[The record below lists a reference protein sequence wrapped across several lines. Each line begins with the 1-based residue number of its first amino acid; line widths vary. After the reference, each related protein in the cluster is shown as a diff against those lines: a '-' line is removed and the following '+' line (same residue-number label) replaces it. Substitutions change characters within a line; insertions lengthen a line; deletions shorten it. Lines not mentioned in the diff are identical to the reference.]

1 MSRSESF
8 QVVVH
13 SAAEPG
19 DVFAHLAD
27 GAHWAD
33 WAGPF
38 VPRSAWETGDQAE
51 PPPGVGAIR
60 RMGLAPFISREQ
72 IVTFEP
78 GRHLAY
84 TMLSGLPVRH
94 YQADVDLTPQDGGT
108 RIEWSGTF
116 EPAIPGTGRAL
127 RAMLSFI
134 VKGFARR
141 LAVRAGGAG

>member
-1 MSRSESF
+1 MTRSESF

-13 SAAEPG
+13 SVAEPG

-27 GAHWAD
+27 GAHWSD

-38 VPRSAWETGDQAE
+38 VPRSAWETGPGSE

-60 RMGLAPFISREQ
+60 RLGLAPFFSREQ
-72 IVTFEP
+72 IVAFEP
-78 GRHLAY
+78 GQHLAY
-84 TMLSGLPVRH
+84 TLLSGLPVRR
-94 YQADVDLTPQDGGT
+94 YQADVDLTPDGTGT

-116 EPAIPGTGRAL
+116 EPTIPGTGRML
-127 RAMLSFI
+127 RAMLNFI

-141 LAVRAGGAG
+141 LALRAAGG